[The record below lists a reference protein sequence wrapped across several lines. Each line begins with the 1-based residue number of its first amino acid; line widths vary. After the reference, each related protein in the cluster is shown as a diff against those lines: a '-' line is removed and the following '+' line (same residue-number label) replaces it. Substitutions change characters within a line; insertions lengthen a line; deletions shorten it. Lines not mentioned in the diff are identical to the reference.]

1 MYDTLDEWANRKES
15 SDQSLGGCTVKELY
29 ETPEAKLI
37 GFAPLNA
44 IAADW
49 DWSKSVKGA
58 AGSSEIDADW
68 GENPEGNFG
77 K

>member
-1 MYDTLDEWANRKES
+1 M
-15 SDQSLGGCTVKELY
+15 KELY

-37 GFAPLNA
+37 GFAPMKA

-49 DWSKSVKGA
+49 DWSSKLTG
-58 AGSSEIDADW
+58 GSTDSDIDADW
-68 GENPEGNFG
+68 GDNPEGSFG